1 MSGSVL
7 QCCWAQILSIWDS
20 FFMNSDG
27 FGHHLFEDFNYFS
40 AGAFAECQR
49 RLARNGITENFKN
62 MQITADI
69 CKKQTH
75 YLLLMHFWRPICKP
89 LKPHATTMLATQ
101 SADICPQR
109 RWAHPSRNTFGV
121 LCCSKPI
128 FWENAK
134 SCQELP
140 RTKSQRTQT
149 SELQATIC

>member
-1 MSGSVL
+1 M
-7 QCCWAQILSIWDS
+7 QKTT
-20 FFMNSDG
+20 
-27 FGHHLFEDFNYFS
+27 HHLLS
-40 AGAFAECQR
+40 
-49 RLARNGITENFKN
+49 
-62 MQITADI
+62 
-69 CKKQTH
+69 
-75 YLLLMHFWRPICKP
+75 MHFWRPICKP

-140 RTKSQRTQT
+140 RAAKSCQEPKANERRLLNYKLRFADHKTR
-149 SELQATIC
+149 SSATNASNNTGSAVLAPHGALGLSTRLPRSSWPMNSNVVSK